1 MPDMKKSSKRESPS
15 GGAGKPKQRRDWK
28 KNDKK
33 TGGWLR
39 ASRQERRVKAC
50 LPSLVILL
58 SANHA
63 RNILVDT

>member
-1 MPDMKKSSKRESPS
+1 VAGVLDLSGCAKVRNILKKT
-15 GGAGKPKQRRDWK
+15 
-28 KNDKK
+28 DKK

-39 ASRQERRVKAC
+39 ASRKERRVKAW

-63 RNILVDT
+63 RNVLVDTYPFSDE